1 MSQARDSG
9 SGNLPGGDDSALRA
23 AAAPAPT
30 VAGGTPEGPAP
41 ASAAAMPTA
50 PTTAGAPA
58 GHWPLFDAFPA
69 LAPLLAPV
77 ALAATPTP
85 VEALP
90 CFGAQAWIKRDD
102 LSHASYGGNKVRKLE
117 FVLAEMRRRR
127 ARAVYTLGA
136 TGTNAGIAASMVC
149 ADEGIPCTI
158 ITFPQTESATVARNR
173 QWLAHFHARQE
184 PRPTLWSAVLRYY
197 LHPAR
202 LNPRNYFLFA
212 GCSNPVSTFGYVN
225 AIFELREQIRAGRC
239 PEPQEIVVAVSS
251 ASTLAGLTLG
261 VALAGLSTRVTG
273 VRVAADRLGPFA
285 ACTPGVVEKLERQAL
300 ALMHAAGA
308 AGNLRQAPAAT
319 LVGEYFGSGYGETT
333 AAATAAIAV
342 FRERTGLELEGTYS
356 GKAAA
361 AFLDRL
367 RDATGPVLFWN
378 TFNSRPLPRD

>member
-1 MSQARDSG
+1 MSHARD
-9 SGNLPGGDDSALRA
+9 DDSAALPGHGHGA
-23 AAAPAPT
+23 GDAPAAPASTAPAAT
-30 VAGGTPEGPAP
+30 TGPGALPGAAALAP
-41 ASAAAMPTA
+41 AS
-50 PTTAGAPA
+50 

-77 ALAATPTP
+77 ALATTPTP
-85 VEALP
+85 GEPLP

-102 LSHASYGGNKVRKLE
+102 LSHAVYGGNKVRKLE
-117 FVLAEMRRRR
+117 FVLADMRRRR

-149 ADEGIPCTI
+149 AAEGLPCTI
-158 ITFPQTESATVARNR
+158 ISFPQPESATVASNR
-173 QWLAHFHARQE
+173 QWLAHFQARFE
-184 PRPTLWSAVLRYY
+184 ARPTLWSAVLRYY

-225 AIFELREQIRAGRC
+225 AIFELREQIRAGHC

-273 VRVAADRLGPFA
+273 VRVAAERLGPFA

-300 ALMHAAGA
+300 ALLHAAGA
-308 AGNLRQAPAAT
+308 ARELNAAPEAT
-319 LVGEYFGSGYGETT
+319 LIGEYFGSGYGEATP
-333 AAATAAIAV
+333 AASAAIAT
-342 FRERTGLELEGTYS
+342 FRERSGLALEGTYS

-367 RDATGPVLFWN
+367 RHATGPVLFWN
-378 TFNSRPLPRD
+378 TFNSRPLPRA